1 MQSDI
6 NGKAGFIPII
16 QIFDN
21 EESREKGIYTFKF
34 TEKDILRSE
43 ILKFIVNKLEN
54 NLKK

>member
-6 NGKAGFIPII
+6 NGKAGFLSML
-16 QIFDN
+16 QIFDD

-34 TEKDILRSE
+34 TEKDILRSD